1 MDIILYRY
9 DGEPERLDKSS
20 MLTQVATYSGAVAR
34 INLDIRKPTLILQE
48 SIANINAAN
57 YCYIADFGRYY
68 YIKEKSADINGLFT
82 LVLAS
87 DSLMSFKA
95 SILTQRGI
103 VSKQTNIYNMYLPGN
118 IKTEVRPMVTAN
130 KLTPS
135 LLVPGSTP
143 PAFTNQSDIFV
154 LLAIGGK

>member
-1 MDIILYRY
+1 MNITLYRY

-20 MLTQVATYSGAVAR
+20 MLTQIATYSGAVAR
-34 INLDIRKPTLILQE
+34 MNLDIRKPTLVLQE
-48 SIANINAAN
+48 TVANINEAN

-68 YIKEKSADINGLFT
+68 YIREKSADINGLFT
-82 LVLAS
+82 LVLVS
-87 DSLMSFKA
+87 DALMSFKA
-95 SILTQRGI
+95 SVLTQKGI

-118 IKTEVRPMVTAN
+118 IKSEVRPMVTAN

-135 LLVPGSTP
+135 LLIPGSTP
-143 PAFTNQSDIFV
+143 PSFTNQSDVFI